1 MKKKFAFVFCL
12 LLCASLFAQNNP
24 LILVKGGSFK
34 MGNSSEADAPV
45 HAVSVSSFYMSQ
57 TKITIEEWMN
67 NTGVYPSGYEENY
80 SGRRV
85 PQNMWKTTAVA
96 NITWF
101 DAIVYCNRRS
111 SFEGLT
117 PCYASNGS
125 KEAVTNASSI
135 RMELPNITCD
145 WSANGYRLP
154 TEAEWEYAA
163 RNEKRIKD
171 FSKGNPE
178 WCWDWYSST
187 YYTASKNAVD
197 PHGPDY
203 GDLIFSSGGQMGN
216 ETMCRV
222 LRGGCDEVNHA
233 NPVVHPVYQRSR
245 LSPRE
250 YESLVGP
257 VPFTFRVVRNA
268 RN

>member
-1 MKKKFAFVFCL
+1 MFRASLESGIITSFAPTNSPL
-12 LLCASLFAQNNP
+12 LLSSCTEP
-24 LILVKGGSFK
+24 L
-34 MGNSSEADAPV
+34 AW
-45 HAVSVSSFYMSQ
+45 
-57 TKITIEEWMN
+57 KIIFIGVYYIEEWMN

-85 PQNMWKTTAVA
+85 PQNMWKTTAV
-96 NITWF
+96 T
-101 DAIVYCNRRS
+101 
-111 SFEGLT
+111 
-117 PCYASNGS
+117 
-125 KEAVTNASSI
+125 
-135 RMELPNITCD
+135 
-145 WSANGYRLP
+145 NGYRLP

-203 GDLIFSSGGQMGN
+203 GDLLFSSGGQMGN

-222 LRGGCDEVNHA
+222 LRGGCDEVNPA
-233 NPVVHPVYQRSR
+233 NPRV
-245 LSPRE
+245 LWA
-250 YESLVGP
+250 
-257 VPFTFRVVRNA
+257 PFPLHSEL
-268 RN
+268 